1 MTPELHDRVI
11 NRLVETGV
19 SDEPWALLIVAALDG
34 DAQLTAYLEAATKV
48 AKPVPRAAGSDAQP
62 VEPPG
67 AYVSSITVERFRG
80 IGPSTT
86 LTLKP
91 GPGLSL
97 VVGRNGS
104 GKSSFAE
111 GLELL
116 LTGHNYRWEKR
127 SKVWCEGWRNLHQG
141 ERVSLKADLLV
152 AHGPILL
159 SRASTSSV
167 FFSSSNHTSAM
178 SGCARALVPSSAS
191 TSS

>member
-19 SDEPWALLIVAALDG
+19 SDEPWALLIVAALEG
-34 DAQLTAYLEAATKV
+34 EAQLTAYLEAAKNV
-48 AKPVPRAAGSDAQP
+48 DKPVPRATGSEAQH

-67 AYVSSITVERFRG
+67 AYVSSITVEGFRG

-127 SKVWCEGWRNLHQG
+127 AKVWCEGWRNLHQRD
-141 ERVSLKADLLV
+141 RVGLKADLLV
-152 AHGPILL
+152 EGQGTMSV
-159 SRASTSSV
+159 SRAWK
-167 FFSSSNHTSAM
+167 
-178 SGCARALVPSSAS
+178 RRRRLEE
-191 TSS
+191 